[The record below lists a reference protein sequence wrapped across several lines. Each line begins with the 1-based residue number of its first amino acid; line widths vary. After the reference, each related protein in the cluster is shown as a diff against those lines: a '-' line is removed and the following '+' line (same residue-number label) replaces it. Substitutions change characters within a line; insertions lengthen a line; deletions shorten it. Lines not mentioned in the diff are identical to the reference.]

1 MSDLTATFTVD
12 ATPLQ
17 AYDAIN
23 DVRSWWSG
31 NIAGPT
37 DEVGA
42 EWFYLVPDIH
52 FSKQVVRELVPGE
65 RVVWAFADGY
75 LDFIADKKEW
85 IGTTARFDIS
95 EEDGLTRVTFV
106 HEGLSSGDECF
117 DVCHDAWT
125 HYITVSLKAR
135 IEKGSG
141 QIRTREQ
148 DEAAVAGHV
157 AASGAT
163 SD

>member
-12 ATPLQ
+12 APPMQ

-31 NIAGPT
+31 NITGPT

-52 FSKQVVRELVPGE
+52 FSKQLIKELVPGQ
-65 RVVWAFADGY
+65 RVVWDFTDGY

-85 IGTTARFDIS
+85 VGTTGRFDIS
-95 EEDGLTRVTFV
+95 DEGYQTRVTFT
-106 HEGLSSGDECF
+106 HEGLKGTDECF

-135 IEKGSG
+135 IETGTG
-141 QIRTREQ
+141 QIRTREE
-148 DEAAVAGHV
+148 DEAAIAR
-157 AASGAT
+157 
-163 SD
+163 